1 MKFIAI
7 ASACAG
13 ITVAAAVQSSENAP
27 TTPFQ
32 LVVDGGNF
40 DGQTV
45 KFVTDNSASPTKA
58 YAVIGGTT
66 GFESNF
72 KLIEGGLYSD
82 FKLYDIGW
90 AAQIP
95 NDGSSVFQI
104 SPSLADNGFAILQS
118 NSGTQPQFLAYNSST
133 NFFTCANP
141 RAPYPN
147 EPVLAFRD
155 TVGECTQVK
164 VQVVSPNSS

>member
-1 MKFIAI
+1 MKVPAI
-7 ASACAG
+7 ASIFAG
-13 ITVAAAVQSSENAP
+13 IAAAAAIKSSDDTSSP
-27 TTPFQ
+27 PQFQ
-32 LVVDGGNF
+32 LVVSGGDL
-40 DGQTV
+40 DGQPI
-45 KFVTDNSASPTKA
+45 KFVTDNNSSPTKA
-58 YAVIGGTT
+58 YAVIGGT

-90 AAQIP
+90 SASIP

-104 SPSLADNGFAILQS
+104 DPMLADNGFAVLQS
-118 NSGTQPQFLAYNSST
+118 NSGNQPQFLAYNAST
-133 NFFTCANP
+133 NFFTCAYP

-155 TVGECTQVK
+155 TVGECTEVK
-164 VQVVSPNSS
+164 VRVVSPKSS

>member
-1 MKFIAI
+1 MKVFAI
-7 ASACAG
+7 ASALAA
-13 ITVAAAVQSSENAP
+13 IAAAAAIKSSDDTP
-27 TTPFQ
+27 TPPQFQ
-32 LVVDGGNF
+32 LIVNGGDL
-40 DGQTV
+40 DGQPI
-45 KFVTDNSASPTKA
+45 KFVTDNNSSPTKA
-58 YAVIGGTT
+58 YAVIGTT
-66 GFESNF
+66 GEVDNF

-90 AAQIP
+90 TAQIP

-104 SPSLADNGFAILQS
+104 SPSFADNGFAILQS

-164 VQVVSPNSS
+164 VQIVSPNSS

>member
-1 MKFIAI
+1 MKFLAI

-13 ITVAAAVQSSENAP
+13 IAAAAAVQSSDNTP
-27 TTPFQ
+27 TPFQ

-45 KFVTDNSASPTKA
+45 KFVPDNSASPTKA
-58 YAVIGGTT
+58 FAVIGGA

-90 AAQIP
+90 SASIP
-95 NDGSSVFQI
+95 KDGFSVFQI
-104 SPSLADNGFAILQS
+104 DPMLADNGFAVLQS
-118 NSGTQPQFLAYNSST
+118 NSGTQPQFLAYNAST
-133 NFFTCANP
+133 NFFICTNP
-141 RAPYPN
+141 RVPYPN
-147 EPVLAFRD
+147 EPVLAFQD
-155 TVGECTQVK
+155 TVGQCGQVK
-164 VQVVSPNSS
+164 IQVISN